1 MKSTVTVLDLT
12 SDASYAR
19 VTDKLAELQARASDL
34 ERRRSEV
41 VEGCFQGQV
50 VLTARA
56 QSLLDDDVIPLGAD
70 AEEARRRND
79 LAVVADELAV
89 VRRAVDL
96 QRTLVD
102 RERQRASREVCERLR
117 PRHREIV
124 ADIAAAL
131 RQLSTALEEERQLRE
146 RLIEADIDFL
156 STLRP
161 MPFIAGT
168 LNDPNSHAS
177 VWMRDARD
185 AGLI

>member
-1 MKSTVTVLDLT
+1 LALMQKKRGGAMTWLLSAT
-12 SDASYAR
+12 SWPWSGG
-19 VTDKLAELQARASDL
+19 
-34 ERRRSEV
+34 RSM
-41 VEGCFQGQV
+41 
-50 VLTARA
+50 
-56 QSLLDDDVIPLGAD
+56 
-70 AEEARRRND
+70 
-79 LAVVADELAV
+79 
-89 VRRAVDL
+89 

-161 MPFIAGT
+161 MPFIAGP

-177 VWMRDARD
+177 LWMREARD
-185 AGLI
+185 AGLL